1 MDDTLYK
8 AFLLEMEALEKFRM
22 GYTALHPAAPLGRED
37 QDVRRLT
44 EALALFTARTRLAG
58 QRAISRSTMRL
69 FQQHFPYVLSPM
81 PAMGML
87 RAVTGKHFVDAS
99 ELPRG
104 TQVRLTPTGAA
115 TGARQLAFRTLAPLR
130 LLPIRLGRVDILKRG
145 VEGFRLLLSFES
157 EFSRNDEPGVLRLY
171 VNHLNEF
178 LSSLAVHYH
187 LKKNLRA
194 ASIFFDESITEESV
208 GKPCK
213 VSFGAPPPPPPP
225 PGAPAAPPPP
235 PVATPPPPRA
245 VTYGKIYLGQY

>member
-104 TQVRLTPTGAA
+104 TQVRLSSPS
-115 TGARQLAFRTLAPLR
+115 APWR
-130 LLPIRLGRVDILKRG
+130 P
-145 VEGFRLLLSFES
+145 
-157 EFSRNDEPGVLRLY
+157 
-171 VNHLNEF
+171 
-178 LSSLAVHYH
+178 
-187 LKKNLRA
+187 
-194 ASIFFDESITEESV
+194 
-208 GKPCK
+208 
-213 VSFGAPPPPPPP
+213 
-225 PGAPAAPPPP
+225 
-235 PVATPPPPRA
+235 
-245 VTYGKIYLGQY
+245 